1 MEEKRESSWVLVL
14 TSTPSH
20 RLLHCSNEGVVRD
33 FQGPQQR
40 GCQLLIWNCMWESAW
55 SPRPAAAPI
64 LQPCEYRLLMT
75 SSCLPSVVKLTSTN
89 GKLAYCWRWCPA
101 SKHRDNQWACMSD
114 MEVHNPSP
122 QSYDLHFMT
131 LSQITSLFGS
141 FSMQFLSPSLSK
153 GCLEGH
159 FPQQILWTH
168 VFTSGSAFSGALT
181 NTNSLQLLPASTFF
195 SLDFHGF
202 SDAIVVNSTLL
213 LDVVCLSFLWA
224 RSSPLGRHLTQS
236 NPDSKTS

>member
-1 MEEKRESSWVLVL
+1 MDGGKEGKLWVLVL
-14 TSTPSH
+14 SSTPSH
-20 RLLHCSNEGVVRD
+20 RLLHCDNESGTFKALNREDVTFSRETACGKVPDPQGQHLLPSSSYVNMGCWWPPAASPLWSN
-33 FQGPQQR
+33 
-40 GCQLLIWNCMWESAW
+40 W
-55 SPRPAAAPI
+55 PRPMENWLTAGGDFLPPNI
-64 LQPCEYRLLMT
+64 GTT
-75 SSCLPSVVKLTSTN
+75 SGHAWVI
-89 GKLAYCWRWCPA
+89 W
-101 SKHRDNQWACMSD
+101 
-114 MEVHNPSP
+114 NPSP
-122 QSYDLHFMT
+122 QSCDLHLMT

-153 GCLEGH
+153 GCPEGH

-195 SLDFHGF
+195 SLDVHGF